1 MLSRVGASSNPGAI
15 QKEQFNIAYVHAIA
29 AQAGFNPGKLEVDD
43 DSIDLELSARGFVGI
58 VRNPRVQ
65 LQLKC
70 TSQDLVSGDVIKFPL
85 SRKNYDDLRGTDVI
99 CPRYL
104 AVLVVPEKPAEWLN
118 HHPGHMALHNACYY
132 LSLRDHPS
140 STNKTTVTVD
150 VPLSQRLTT
159 ESLIQLMTAASNQG
173 SL

>member
-1 MLSRVGASSNPGAI
+1 MDLGK
-15 QKEQFNIAYVHAIA
+15 QKEQFNIAYVRAIA
-29 AQAGFNPGKLEVDD
+29 AQAGFNAGTLEVDD
-43 DSIDLELSARGFVGI
+43 DSVDLELSGRGFVGA
-58 VRNPRVQ
+58 VRNPKLQ

-85 SRKNYDDLRGTDVI
+85 SRKNYDELRGTNLI

-104 AVLVVPEKPAEWLN
+104 AVLVVPEKPVEWLN
-118 HHPGHMALHNACYY
+118 HHVGHMALHNACYY
-132 LSLRDHPS
+132 LSLRNHPN
-140 STNKTTVTVD
+140 TKNKKTITVD